1 MLGHDPWRPRAPA
14 ERADPPVNSPARR
27 LTLSPIGFDIVLAL
41 SQTPAGLRLAD
52 LAHVIGSPVSS
63 VQTALRILVAN
74 RIVTRQAVEPPR
86 YRLDEEHPARE
97 ELVSL
102 AAVLPEPAH
111 AIGVVLRA
119 NPTVGYAA
127 VDVLGFIAS
136 EVARSTDDAAR
147 AALDHVLS
155 HIATSRS
162 EAPVV
167 MRMTDVELER
177 LVKVA
182 MGLRA
187 RAQRATTIKGHA
199 PVTGNDPDHGG
210 SGDRRTSRRAS

>member
-1 MLGHDPWRPRAPA
+1 MNA
-14 ERADPPVNSPARR
+14 PARR

-41 SQTPAGLRLAD
+41 SQTPDGLRLAD

-74 RIVTRQAVEPPR
+74 QIVTRQAIEAPR

-119 NPTVGYAA
+119 NPIVRYAA
-127 VDVLGFIAS
+127 VDSLGFIAS
-136 EVARSTDDAAR
+136 EIARSTDEVAR

-155 HIATSRS
+155 HIASSRP
-162 EAPVV
+162 EAPAV
-167 MRMTDVELER
+167 MRMTDAELER

-187 RAQRATTIKGHA
+187 RALRATTIKGRS
-199 PVTGNDPDHGG
+199 PVTGNDPDRGG
-210 SGDRRTSRRAS
+210 SGERRPSRRAS

>member
-1 MLGHDPWRPRAPA
+1 MNPA
-14 ERADPPVNSPARR
+14 ARR

-74 RIVTRQAVEPPR
+74 QIVTRQAVEPPR
-86 YRLDEEHPARE
+86 YRLDAEHPARD

-119 NPTVGYAA
+119 NPIVGYAA
-127 VDVLGFIAS
+127 VDTLGFIAA
-136 EVARSTDDAAR
+136 EVARSTDELAR
-147 AALDHVLS
+147 TALEQVLS
-155 HIATSRS
+155 QIAASRP

-167 MRMTDVELER
+167 MRMTDVELGR
-177 LVKVA
+177 MIKVA
-182 MGLRA
+182 IGLRA
-187 RAQRATTIKGHA
+187 RARRATTIKGRS
-199 PVTGNDPDHGG
+199 PVPGDDPDRGG
-210 SGDRRTSRRAS
+210 SERRPTRRAS

>member
-1 MLGHDPWRPRAPA
+1 MNP
-14 ERADPPVNSPARR
+14 PARR

-74 RIVTRQAVEPPR
+74 QIVTRQAVEPPR

-127 VDVLGFIAS
+127 VDALGFIAS
-136 EVARSTDDAAR
+136 EVARSTDEVAR
-147 AALDHVLS
+147 AALDHVLL
-155 HIATSRS
+155 HIATSRP
-162 EAPVV
+162 EAPAV
-167 MRMTDVELER
+167 MRMTDAELER
-177 LVKVA
+177 LIKVA
-182 MGLRA
+182 VGLRA
-187 RAQRATTIKGHA
+187 RAQRATTIKGRSPA
-199 PVTGNDPDHGG
+199 PGNEPDRGG
-210 SGDRRTSRRAS
+210 SRDRGTARRAS

>member
-1 MLGHDPWRPRAPA
+1 MNLA
-14 ERADPPVNSPARR
+14 ARR

-74 RIVTRQAVEPPR
+74 QIVTRQAIEPPR

-102 AAVLPEPAH
+102 SAVLPEPAH

-119 NPTVGYAA
+119 NPVVGYAA
-127 VDVLGFIAS
+127 VDTLGFIAS
-136 EVARSTDDAAR
+136 EVARSTDEVAR

-155 HIATSRS
+155 HIATSRP

-167 MRMTDVELER
+167 MRMTDTELER
-177 LVKVA
+177 LIKVA
-182 MGLRA
+182 MGLKARA
-187 RAQRATTIKGHA
+187 RRATTIKGHA
-199 PVTGNDPDHGG
+199 PVTGDDPNRGG
-210 SGDRRTSRRAS
+210 SGERGTTRRAS